1 MDQFTVCLEIW
12 EMRSIWSVIPGGKR
26 MDAGQAAADI
36 GAELEAMKQVG
47 EALASLDDDARGRV
61 LHWASDRFG
70 LAMHTRAKLHEP
82 RVQGED
88 DAESAAPTQD
98 TELPDSFAEFFSR
111 LGAKTDPDR
120 ALATAYWFKRQE
132 GRDAF
137 SGFDVNAELTQ
148 LGHKVGNI
156 TKALGSLM
164 QRKPQL
170 ILQKGKSGKSRQARK
185 TYAIS
190 HAGEKEIERRLR
202 GEE

>member
-1 MDQFTVCLEIW
+1 MDSLGNV
-12 EMRSIWSVIPGGKR
+12 P
-26 MDAGQAAADI
+26 DI

-47 EALASLDDDARGRV
+47 EALASLDEEARTRV
-61 LHWASDRFG
+61 LHWAGARFG
-70 LAMHTRAKLHEP
+70 IVMHASSKAREA
-82 RVQGED
+82 RVQD
-88 DAESAAPTQD
+88 DLETDSPTQVPD
-98 TELPDSFAEFFSR
+98 TDLPDSFAEFFSR
-111 LGAKTDPDR
+111 LDAKTDPDR
-120 ALATAYWFKRQE
+120 ALAAAYWFKRQE

-156 TKALGSLM
+156 TKALGALM

>member
-1 MDQFTVCLEIW
+1 MD
-12 EMRSIWSVIPGGKR
+12 GGQG
-26 MDAGQAAADI
+26 AFDI

-47 EALASLDDDARGRV
+47 EALASLDEDARGRV
-61 LHWASDRFG
+61 LHWAGDRFG
-70 LAMHTRAKLHEP
+70 VAMHA
-82 RVQGED
+82 RVKGREEKVQEERED
-88 DAESAAPTQD
+88 DGGPAAQAQD

-111 LGAKTDPDR
+111 LGVKTDPDR
-120 ALATAYWFKRQE
+120 ALAAAYWFKKQD
-132 GRDAF
+132 GKDAF
-137 SGFDVNAELTQ
+137 SGFDINAELTQ

>member
-1 MDQFTVCLEIW
+1 
-12 EMRSIWSVIPGGKR
+12 
-26 MDAGQAAADI
+26 MDAGQGGADI

-47 EALASLDDDARGRV
+47 EALASLDEDARGRV
-61 LHWASDRFG
+61 LHWAGDRFG
-70 LAMHTRAKLHEP
+70 VATQTRAKPRHENG
-82 RVQGED
+82 REEADDQDEGGEQQSR
-88 DAESAAPTQD
+88 DA
-98 TELPDSFAEFFSR
+98 ELPDSFAEFFSR
-111 LGAKTDPDR
+111 LGVKTDPDR
-120 ALATAYWFKRQE
+120 ALAAAYWFKKQE
-132 GRDAF
+132 GKDAF
-137 SGFDVNAELTQ
+137 SGFDINAELTQ